1 MAFAPTLLHQS
12 LSCLA
17 GDGASSANR
26 TARIATLRQEIRA
39 LERGMSGARTA
50 RYLPSETE
58 NAAQDEAENVKQ
70 ADSEPASASEPSS
83 EDAGRCPGTPHPR
96 PASSAPSP
104 SKPTYGIAPPA
115 GSPLRNARCIAVN
128 ACTPWTSG
136 APALDGLLGA
146 AGLDPA
152 AVHEIK
158 PETYADWPAALA
170 FLFRLAVRR
179 LATLAAPGGAMGG
192 VTGGV
197 RGSAESLLVWP
208 APLAAEIGWPY
219 APGLAMAGVPLSR
232 LLLAAPKRPG
242 DALWVLE
249 EGLKSQ
255 ALGLV
260 IGSLTEVALTPARRL
275 SLAAAA
281 NATPCL
287 LLTAPDRATTPAVA
301 TRWRIAGRPSAPHPL
316 DVEAP
321 GASRFAIRLE
331 RCQGRSDLDERRS
344 MTVEWCDVAHRF
356 RLVASLAHRTPQAA
370 RAEPRAGEHALRAG

>member
-1 MAFAPTLLHQS
+1 MRFAPTLLHQS

-17 GDGASSANR
+17 GDGATSANR

-39 LERGMSGARTA
+39 LERGRSGARAT
-50 RYLPSETE
+50 RCFPSETE
-58 NAAQDEAENVKQ
+58 NAARDEAENVEQ
-70 ADSEPASASEPSS
+70 ADPEPASASEPSS
-83 EDAGRCPGTPHPR
+83 EDVGRYPGTPHPR
-96 PASSAPSP
+96 PASSAPSL
-104 SKPTYGIAPPA
+104 SEATHGIAPPA
-115 GSPLRNARCIAVN
+115 GSPLRNARRIAVN

-179 LATLAAPGGAMGG
+179 LATLAAPGG

-197 RGSAESLLVWP
+197 TGSAESLLVWP
-208 APLAAEIGWPY
+208 APLAADIGWPY

-232 LLLAAPKRPG
+232 LLLAAPKWPG

-260 IGSLTEVALTPARRL
+260 IGSLAEVALTPARRL

-370 RAEPRAGEHALRAG
+370 RSEPRAGGHALRAG